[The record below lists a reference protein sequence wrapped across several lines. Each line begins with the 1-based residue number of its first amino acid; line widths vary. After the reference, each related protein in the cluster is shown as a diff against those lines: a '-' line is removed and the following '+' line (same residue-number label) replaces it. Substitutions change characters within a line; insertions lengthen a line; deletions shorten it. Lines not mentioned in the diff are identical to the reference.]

1 MSMKL
6 KRVDRASNSLR
17 VWCCKCEGLKPEVK
31 TFAVLNAAP
40 GTYICEACVEQE
52 GDHHD

>member
-17 VWCCKCEGLKPEVK
+17 VWCCKCETTQPEVK

-52 GDHHD
+52 GGKE